1 MSSNAA
7 TAALAAL
14 LLGNPLLRPE
24 SIFTFPHAAEPAP
37 ALLVLPLTY
46 SASASAPSLSSSLRC
61 NWGRDF
67 FLFIAVLPDAAVV
80 AAVVVLDDDAVDPVV
95 RVGGPGEY
103 MAAAEPGRES
113 GIGKFSGLI

>member
-37 ALLVLPLTY
+37 ALLLPLTY
-46 SASASAPSLSSSLRC
+46 SASASAPSLSSSLKC

-80 AAVVVLDDDAVDPVV
+80 AVVVVLDDDAVDPVV

-113 GIGKFSGLI
+113 GIGKFSGSI